1 MTSYYIIKKRDNGR
15 NYELWFLTFKDK
27 LCSGHF
33 NFVLPQTQTLS
44 SRCRTMFV
52 HSAQKKD
59 KIK

>member
-1 MTSYYIIKKRDNGR
+1 MEGIM
-15 NYELWFLTFKDK
+15 NYGFYLSKDK
-27 LCSGHF
+27 LCSGHS
-33 NFVLPQTQTLS
+33 NFVLPHTQTLL